1 MLATAVAWVSTC
13 VCVCVEGKGLRE
25 PWLLWGGDCMGN
37 VFLHLN
43 ENEASPVLPAFCL
56 SDKCLRQH
64 SCPFGVSLSINV
76 SGEANLEIAV

>member
-1 MLATAVAWVSTC
+1 
-13 VCVCVEGKGLRE
+13 
-25 PWLLWGGDCMGN
+25 MGN

-43 ENEASPVLPAFCL
+43 ENEASPALPAFCL

-76 SGEANLEIAV
+76 SGEANLEIAA